1 MHTFSSIHFYSTFSF
16 PTPQTQQQHYTAW
29 KVGKSGIKKKVYSNE
44 NFANMLEESY
54 NEEQTKLQQEQN
66 EQDEIQLS
74 IKERSNRI
82 SQLLFVYARDHS
94 EIGYRQGMH
103 EVLSYILLAIEM
115 DLLNLA
121 RSVHR
126 KQMRKSQTSFGFTN
140 NTTNKNEREGSM
152 AGVDDKGNMVVVKL
166 LDPEYILHD
175 AYNLFECIMTALAPA
190 YDVIP
195 VGDEEAAAAMMDNNE
210 VTTTSG
216 GEEKESPMEIMTGK
230 SALVS
235 LYLMISCVRYEDLAI
250 WILHLTFY
258 CLYLVVFASC
268 MH

>member
-1 MHTFSSIHFYSTFSF
+1 
-16 PTPQTQQQHYTAW
+16 
-29 KVGKSGIKKKVYSNE
+29 
-44 NFANMLEESY
+44 MLEKSY
-54 NEEQTKLQQEQN
+54 EDEEEQTKLQQEQN
-66 EQDEIQLS
+66 EQDEIQIS

-115 DLLNLA
+115 DLLYQA
-121 RSVHR
+121 RSAYR

-140 NTTNKNEREGSM
+140 NYTDKNEREGSM

-195 VGDEEAAAAMMDNNE
+195 VGDDEAAAAMMDNNE
-210 VTTTSG
+210 ATNTTG
-216 GEEKESPMEIMTGK
+216 GEDKESPMEIMTGK
-230 SALVS
+230 S
-235 LYLMISCVRYEDLAI
+235 R
-250 WILHLTFY
+250 
-258 CLYLVVFASC
+258 
-268 MH
+268 

>member
-1 MHTFSSIHFYSTFSF
+1 MMCA
-16 PTPQTQQQHYTAW
+16 HYFLYLTILLTLSPSLSLLNTKQILAW

-44 NFANMLEESY
+44 NFADMLEESY

-66 EQDEIQLS
+66 EQDEIQIS

-103 EVLSYILLAIEM
+103 EVLSYILLVIEM
-115 DLLNLA
+115 DLLKLA
-121 RSVHR
+121 RTAYR
-126 KQMRKSQTSFGFTN
+126 KQIRKSQTSFGFTN
-140 NTTNKNEREGSM
+140 NNTDKNEREGSM

-166 LDPEYILHD
+166 LDPAYILHD
-175 AYNLFECIMTALAPA
+175 AYNLFECMMTALAPA

-195 VGDEEAAAAMMDNNE
+195 VGDDEAAAAMMDNNE
-210 VTTTSG
+210 ATTTTTG

-230 SALVS
+230 PR
-235 LYLMISCVRYEDLAI
+235 LYCFIV
-250 WILHLTFY
+250 
-258 CLYLVVFASC
+258 
-268 MH
+268 

>member
-1 MHTFSSIHFYSTFSF
+1 
-16 PTPQTQQQHYTAW
+16 
-29 KVGKSGIKKKVYSNE
+29 
-44 NFANMLEESY
+44 MLEESY

-115 DLLNLA
+115 DLLYLA
-121 RSVHR
+121 RTAHR
-126 KQMRKSQTSFGFTN
+126 KQIRKSQTSFGFTN
-140 NTTNKNEREGSM
+140 NTANKNNEREGSM

-195 VGDEEAAAAMMDNNE
+195 VGDDEAAAAMMDNNE

-230 SALVS
+230 PR
-235 LYLMISCVRYEDLAI
+235 LYCFIVGIS
-250 WILHLTFY
+250 
-258 CLYLVVFASC
+258 
-268 MH
+268 